1 MMAQFT
7 PTSFGRIVPT
17 IVALIFSGAF
27 LQPTFGEEPNTTA
40 STKTSSKNLSRIDSS
55 PKSVSPP
62 QTSRLIM
69 KNDAISC
76 PLPEG
81 ESTFIISF
89 LRISRLDRLTF
100 VNENANVKGEMR
112 IAVSN
117 HRLPADSPK
126 WIEVS
131 GKTAFTQKRRLYLS
145 MVGVEARF
153 VKLSFHVKRRGGHV
167 PPLARNARLKLSPM
181 GTPAA

>member
-7 PTSFGRIVPT
+7 PNRFGRIVPT
-17 IVALIFSGAF
+17 IVALIFSSAV
-27 LQPTFGEEPNTTA
+27 LQLTFGAEPNTTA
-40 STKTSSKNLSRIDSS
+40 SAKTSAKNPSRIDSS
-55 PKSVSPP
+55 PKAVCLP
-62 QTSRLIM
+62 QTGRLIM
-69 KNDAISC
+69 KNDTISC
-76 PLPEG
+76 PLPAG

-89 LRISRLDRLTF
+89 LRTSRLDRLTF

-117 HRLPADSPK
+117 HPLPADSPK

-131 GKTAFTQKRRLYLS
+131 GKTAFTQKRRLNLS

-167 PPLARNARLKLSPM
+167 APLARNARLKLSPA

>member
-7 PTSFGRIVPT
+7 PISFGRIVPT
-17 IVALIFSGAF
+17 IVALIFSSAF
-27 LQPTFGEEPNTTA
+27 LQLTFGAEPNTTTA
-40 STKTSSKNLSRIDSS
+40 AKTSSKNPSRIDSL
-55 PKSVSPP
+55 KGVSLP
-62 QTSRLIM
+62 QMGRLIM
-69 KNDAISC
+69 KNDTISC

-89 LRISRLDRLTF
+89 LRTSRLDRLTF

-112 IAVSN
+112 IAVSS

-131 GKTAFTQKRRLYLS
+131 GKTAFTQKRRLNLS

-167 PPLARNARLKLSPM
+167 APLARNARLKLSPA
-181 GTPAA
+181 GTPVSI